1 MAIAPRPKRPAD
13 GLASPDAKSTKREPG
28 TAARDGRTKQAKT
41 SDSAAVPTLGGY
53 EFNEDGTATG
63 FIYGSTAFRDGESV
77 TTSVVA
83 SRTEQAVETESGSR
97 YALGVRAPTPAE
109 APLGPTTVAVV
120 GNGDCGQLGFGSDL
134 LEAMK
139 PRRCPFFEGKRIVS
153 IACGGM
159 HTAAVGAEGELFTWG
174 CNDDGALG
182 RAGDEEVPMVVAG
195 GALATHRVAA
205 VACGDSVTTA
215 LCVGG
220 RVCSWGTYK
229 DAGGALGFSEAT
241 VVQHEPLLLEGLPTV
256 RVVAC
261 GANHTVAVTMRGQLY
276 AWGCGEQGQLG
287 CKVLAS
293 RPKAKLLPTQP
304 LPLRRGRG
312 AALPVVS
319 CGAGAYHS
327 LAITADGGV
336 WAFGLNNHG
345 QLGVGGTGG
354 AAAPVRVRAL
364 DDLRV
369 EACDGGEHHS
379 LVRTADGE
387 VWGFGRADSNQL
399 GLGDDAMAEEGGDGA
414 RETPVRVSGLDGV
427 RVASVVCGSNHCGAV
442 TAEGDLYTWG
452 FGEMYQLG
460 HGEADDE
467 AAPRRV
473 DAVKGRLTQ
482 MGAGGQ
488 HSVLLLKPKP

>member
-1 MAIAPRPKRPAD
+1 MAIGPSTLKRPAE
-13 GLASPDAKSTKREPG
+13 GLTSPEAKAPKREPG
-28 TAARDGRTKQAKT
+28 TAARDGRTKAKFK
-41 SDSAAVPTLGGY
+41 DDAAVPTLGGY
-53 EFNEDGTATG
+53 EFNEDGTVTG
-63 FIYGSTAFRDGESV
+63 FIFGSTSFRDGESV
-77 TTSVVA
+77 TTSSVV

-97 YALGVRAPTPAE
+97 YALGVRAPKPAE
-109 APLGPTTVAVV
+109 APAGPTTVAVV

-139 PRRCPFFEGKRIVS
+139 PRRCPFFEGRRIVS

-159 HTAAVGAEGELFTWG
+159 HTAAVGAGGELFTWG

-182 RAGDEEVPMVVAG
+182 RAGDEEVPMVVSG
-195 GALATHRVAA
+195 GALATHRVAD
-205 VACGDSVTTA
+205 VACGDSVTTV

-229 DAGGALGFSEAT
+229 DAGGTLGFSEAT
-241 VVQHEPLLLEGLPTV
+241 RVQHEPLLLEGLPTV
-256 RVVAC
+256 RMVAC
-261 GANHTVAVTMRGQLY
+261 GANHTLAVTMRGQLY

-304 LPLRRGRG
+304 LPMRRGR
-312 AALPVVS
+312 ASALPVVS

-327 LAITADGGV
+327 LVITADGGV

-354 AAAPVRVRAL
+354 ATAPAPVRAL
-364 DDLRV
+364 DAMGV

-379 LVRTADGE
+379 LVRTAAGE

-399 GLGDDAMAEEGGDGA
+399 GLGDDAEDGA

-427 RVASVVCGSNHCGAV
+427 RVASVVCGSNHCCAV

-482 MGAGGQ
+482 AGAGGQ
-488 HSVLLLKPKP
+488 HTVLLLKPKP